1 MEFSYTSIDKDGT
14 KIEGRLE
21 ASDRFGVAKELRTRN
36 QTPVSVQEVS
46 SNAGISTRF
55 EKFFASVSLHE
66 KIIFTHNLSGMLS
79 AGLPLYRALQVQRKQ
94 TRNPALAE
102 ILDGLLAGINAGGT
116 LSAGLAKYPKT
127 FPMLFVSMVRAGEES
142 GNLAASLK
150 EISQNLEK
158 SFALNRKVKGA
169 LMYPMII
176 ISAIIAIGV
185 LMLIFVVPTLTAIF
199 KQFGTKLP
207 RSTQI
212 VIAISDFVAGHPI
225 AFPVGLLV
233 LILLIVILVKSK
245 FMKRTNDKITLIL
258 PGVGTIVKEVNAAR
272 TTRTLS
278 SLLASGVEMT
288 RAISITRDVLQNS
301 YYKDVMDMANSAVQ
315 RGEVLSS
322 VFKSKEALY
331 PVMVGEMV
339 AVGEETGKLAEML
352 GEVATY
358 YEDEVDAQTKNLST
372 IIEPVLMVF
381 IGVAVGFFAISMIS
395 PMYGLVNTLSS

>member
-21 ASDRFGVAKELRTRN
+21 ASDRFGVAKELRSRN
-36 QTPVSVQEVS
+36 QTPVSVQEVAAKGGFS
-46 SNAGISTRF
+46 VRF
-55 EKFFASVSLHE
+55 EKLFARVSLHE

-94 TRNPALAE
+94 TRNPALAD
-102 ILDGLLAGINAGGT
+102 ILDGLLAAINSGGT
-116 LSAGLAKYPKT
+116 LSGALAKYPNT

-150 EISQNLEK
+150 QISDNLEK

-185 LMLIFVVPTLTAIF
+185 LMLIFVVPTLTSIF
-199 KQFGTKLP
+199 KQFGTTLP

-212 VIAISDFVAGHPI
+212 VISISNFVSGHPI
-225 AFPVGLLV
+225 GFPLGLALLV
-233 LILLIVILVKSK
+233 LLIVIFVKSK
-245 FMKRTNDKITLIL
+245 FMKRTNDKIALIL

-322 VFKSKEALY
+322 IFKAHESLY

-339 AVGEETGKLAEML
+339 AVGEETGKLADML